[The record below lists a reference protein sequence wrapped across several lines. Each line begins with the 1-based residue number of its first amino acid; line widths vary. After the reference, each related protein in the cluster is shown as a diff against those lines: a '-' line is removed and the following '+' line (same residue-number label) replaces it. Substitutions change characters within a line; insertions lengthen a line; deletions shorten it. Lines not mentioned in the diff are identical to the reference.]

1 MMNKV
6 VLDASALLAL
16 LHQES
21 GSELVATQIEQ
32 SVICAVNYAEVVSKL
47 SEKGMSLTAIQGL
60 FTLLPLNIIDFNTHM
75 AFLSGELRISTRSLG
90 LSLGDRACL
99 ATGKILG
106 LPVMTADKNWLKV
119 SIDVEIWC
127 IR

>member
-1 MMNKV
+1 MMSKV

-21 GSELVATQIEQ
+21 GSEQVAAQIEQ
-32 SVICAVNYAEVVSKL
+32 SVICAVNYAEIVSKL
-47 SEKGMSLTAIQGL
+47 SEKGMSLSTIQEL
-60 FTLLPLNIIDFNTHM
+60 FTLLPLNIIDFDARL
-75 AFLSGELRISTRSLG
+75 AFLAGELRIPTRSFG

-119 SIDVEIWC
+119 SIGVEIWC

>member
-1 MMNKV
+1 MSKI

-16 LHQES
+16 LRQEK
-21 GSELVATQIEQ
+21 GSEPVAEQITGAVLC
-32 SVICAVNYAEVVSKL
+32 SVNYAEVVSKL
-47 SEKGMSLTAIQGL
+47 SEGGMPFSAIRQL
-60 FTLLPLNIIDFNTHM
+60 STLLPFKIIDFNEKM
-75 AFLSGELRISTRSLG
+75 AFLAGELRTQTRSLG

-106 LPVMTADKNWLKV
+106 LPIMTADRAWLKV
-119 SIDVEIWC
+119 EIEVEIRC